1 MNTYRL
7 QAPSRSFHS
16 SIRRR
21 PRTAP
26 DPLIHSDSMRG

>member
-7 QAPSRSFHS
+7 QAPSRIPHPG
-16 SIRRR
+16 IRRR

-26 DPLIHSDSMRG
+26 DPLIHPDATRG